1 MEIKK
6 INALREYI
14 KNTKAERYPI
24 ENEYF
29 KDKEDYVKNLYLKML
44 AAIILQGEEADEAKT
59 TFFGRLVAGIS
70 TDNDSKFYIKEA
82 LEISTEDFEGFVEE
96 FSTKPIKYRFALD
109 ALLLLT
115 ISEYNEEQTEL
126 VAGIIESLKIGREDM
141 KFMFALTVC
150 IMELDKNKDFSDYN
164 APKEFELDFIIDY
177 LRLFP
182 SCWVC
187 LTKEKLIFINVEDDK
202 NKDRYIKTG
211 DSKYVYIKNRSINSS
226 LNFKSFV
233 EKLYIE
239 DCELSD
245 VNSSNRIIN
254 AAYGAGYI
262 SIKDS
267 QFRNCVYNYNSNST
281 NYWEPL
287 GGVIY
292 SENDD
297 CKTVISGCEFTDI
310 KTKNSREYSASA
322 IICKSNNADVSDCI
336 FANCWNYHKSYG
348 IGGEYVDS
356 DSPKRTLFAEGTVN
370 NNNKVINSADF
381 S

>member
-70 TDNDSKFYIKEA
+70 T
-82 LEISTEDFEGFVEE
+82 EDFESFVEE

-115 ISEYNEEQTEL
+115 ISEYSEEQTEL

-141 KFMFALTVC
+141 KFMSALTVYV
-150 IMELDKNKDFSDYN
+150 MELGEKKMDSFGYN
-164 APKEFELDFIIDY
+164 MPKEFKIDFIMDY
-177 LRLFP
+177 LNLFP
-182 SCWVC
+182 SYWVY
-187 LTKEKLIFINVEDDK
+187 LTDEKLFFVNVEDETEDEDGDK
-202 NKDRYIKTG
+202 YIEIKN
-211 DSKYVYIKNRSINSS
+211 SKYVYIKNCEIKVS
-226 LNFKSFV
+226 LRFNSFV
-233 EKLYIE
+233 KKLNIDNCLFCDIISKY
-239 DCELSD
+239 
-245 VNSSNRIIN
+245 RIIDAIN
-254 AAYGAGYI
+254 GADYI

-267 QFRNCVYNYNSNST
+267 QFRNCVYNYSRSS
-281 NYWEPL
+281 YDWKPL

-297 CKTVISGCEFTDI
+297 CKTEISGCKFTDI
-310 KTKNSREYSASA
+310 ITRNSQNFYSSE

-336 FANCWNYHKSYG
+336 FANCWNYH
-348 IGGEYVDS
+348 GGNNIDPNNS
-356 DSPKRTLFAEGTVN
+356 QRTLFAEGTAN
-370 NNNKVINSADF
+370 NNNKVINSANF